1 MTYYPKKKEILHLFL
16 QGVEYNSIIKTL
28 QLNCT
33 KQTVFNIISKS
44 IKEGEIKLPEGIK
57 ALKEL
62 NTNYFN
68 QLLVNAGLYP
78 LYSVHKEI
86 INKTTG
92 YTLVKQPFSS
102 NNFLFLSNY
111 PYKTYLL
118 LMEFIN
124 HLKTI

>member
-102 NNFLFLSNY
+102 NNFLFL
-111 PYKTYLL
+111 
-118 LMEFIN
+118 
-124 HLKTI
+124 